1 MKSLQKKALRTAKKS
16 NQEKTL
22 QQRVYSA
29 TAIEHTAFK
38 SGVRDGGLGNAQKTA
53 ILRMLQNEKE

>member
-1 MKSLQKKALRTAKKS
+1 MKSQQKKTLRSAKKS
-16 NQEKTL
+16 NHEKVL
-22 QQRVYSA
+22 QQGVYSA

-38 SGVRDGGLGNAQKTA
+38 SGVRDGGLGNAQKIA